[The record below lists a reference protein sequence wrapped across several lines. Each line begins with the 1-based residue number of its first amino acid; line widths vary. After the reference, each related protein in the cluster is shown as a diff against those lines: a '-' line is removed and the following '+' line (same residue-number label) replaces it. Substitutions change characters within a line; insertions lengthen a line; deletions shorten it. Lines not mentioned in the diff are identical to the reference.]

1 MEIIGN
7 PWKSLDLLG
16 PPPLSGG
23 GPVGAMGPVRAD
35 RAAVPK
41 QGPGPCRGREGT
53 GAYTMISVKFLRIL
67 TRKVSLEPMGRIQN
81 AS

>member
-1 MEIIGN
+1 M
-7 PWKSLDLLG
+7 
-16 PPPLSGG
+16 
-23 GPVGAMGPVRAD
+23 GAMGPVRTD

-41 QGPGPCRGREGT
+41 QGPGGPCRGREGT
-53 GAYTMISVKFLRIL
+53 GAYKTMISGKFPVRIL